1 VNAQA
6 FTRKFG
12 VTLNIN
18 WQNISQQDFIDN
30 YWQKRPVLLKNAL
43 PNLNELTDEH
53 ELAGLAMEEF
63 VDSRIVEQ
71 FDDGQWQVNQGP
83 FDDFSQWQDSRWS
96 LLVQGV
102 DRYLP
107 KVAELLHA
115 VDFVPQW
122 RIDDIMVSFSMP
134 NSGVGLHLDQYD
146 VFIVQGKGKRRWQAG
161 SVNHDQCQ
169 DEISDNLLQLTKPEE
184 FTPVVDEVLE
194 CGDIIYIPP
203 FSAHKG
209 QTIEAAINYSIGFRA
224 PNQQELLSYFADYLI
239 DEDLGLQRF
248 TGPIESNDLTEE
260 NGVPKKDVHRLRQ
273 LMLNVLQD
281 ESVFEEFCQQ
291 HFTSL

>member
-1 VNAQA
+1 M
-6 FTRKFG
+6 
-12 VTLNIN
+12 NIN
-18 WQNISQQDFIDN
+18 WQSISQQDFIEN

-43 PNLNELTDEH
+43 TNFAELTDEH

-71 FDDGQWQVNQGP
+71 FDDGSWQVNQGP
-83 FDDFSQWQDSRWS
+83 FDDFSKWQNGKWS

-102 DRYLP
+102 DKFLP
-107 KVAELLHA
+107 DVAELIHA
-115 VDFVPQW
+115 VDFIPQW

-161 SVNHDQCQ
+161 SVDHNQCQ
-169 DEISDNLLQLTKPEE
+169 GQVSENLLQLTEPEK
-184 FTPVVDEVLE
+184 FTPIVDEILE

-209 QTIEAAINYSIGFRA
+209 QTIEAAMNYSIGFRA

-239 DEDLGLQRF
+239 DEDLGLDRF
-248 TGPIESNDLTEE
+248 TGPIESTSLSDDNC
-260 NGVPKKDVHRLRQ
+260 VPKTDIQRLRK
-273 LMLNVLQD
+273 LMLSVLDD
-281 ESVFEEFCQQ
+281 EKAFEEFCQQ
-291 HFTSL
+291 HFTNL

>member
-1 VNAQA
+1 MSTIS
-6 FTRKFG
+6 FTRQFG

-18 WQNISQQDFIDN
+18 WQDISQQDFIEN

-43 PNLNELTDEH
+43 PNLAELTDEN

-71 FDDGQWQVNQGP
+71 FNDGKWQVNQGP
-83 FDDFSQWQDSRWS
+83 FDDFSKWQNGKWS

-102 DRYLP
+102 DHYLP
-107 KVAELLHA
+107 DVAKLLQA
-115 VDFVPQW
+115 VDFIPQW
-122 RIDDIMVSFSMP
+122 RIDDVMVSFSMP
-134 NSGVGLHLDQYD
+134 ESGVGLHLDQYD

-161 SVNHDQCQ
+161 AVDHNQCQ
-169 DEISDNLLQLTKPEE
+169 DEISDNLLQILEPEK
-184 FTPVVDEVLE
+184 FVPVVDEVLE

-224 PNQQELLSYFADYLI
+224 PNQQEMLSYFADYLI
-239 DEDLGLQRF
+239 DEDLGLERF
-248 TGPIESNDLTEE
+248 TGPIETNELAEE
-260 NGVPKKDVHRLRQ
+260 NGVPKKDIVRLRQ

-281 ESVFEEFCQQ
+281 ENTFEKFCQQ
-291 HFTSL
+291 HFTNL